1 MDWVNLWTPIEQM
14 IDNSSAVVEPPACGD
29 KGEDAPDPRL
39 QRAAADPAQQRAIPG
54 GDAAQR
60 RP

>member
-1 MDWVNLWTPIEQM
+1 MPVEKTSNS
-14 IDNSSAVVEPPACGD
+14 SSAVVEPPASGD
-29 KGEDAPDPRL
+29 EGEDAPDPRL
-39 QRAAADPAQQRAIPG
+39 HRAAADPAQQRAIPG